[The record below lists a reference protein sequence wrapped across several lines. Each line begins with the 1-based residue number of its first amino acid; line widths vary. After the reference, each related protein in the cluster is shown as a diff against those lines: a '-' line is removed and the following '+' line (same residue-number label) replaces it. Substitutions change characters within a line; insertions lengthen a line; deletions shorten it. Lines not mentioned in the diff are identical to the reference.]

1 MKTAGCVGEEKM
13 SSYDVML
20 AGPGETRAVLDFVT
34 EHFIPHEPINAAIK
48 LVEPGYRMPYFD
60 SWLESQLILEDTVTV
75 VARDS
80 QTGQMLGVCILEME
94 RIKIKASS
102 PQPAEPNLS
111 PSYSVCPEKLKK
123 IFTFLDWMKE
133 DLDVA
138 RDYGVEEWAD
148 VMILACRSDLR
159 TPGLGTELVRRG
171 LEIMEERGVK
181 VFTGTATSHYSARIF
196 SKLGFTTLKECLYED
211 YKVDDGHILFPP
223 SPPHIS
229 AKQFIKT

>member
-1 MKTAGCVGEEKM
+1 M
-13 SSYDVML
+13 SSYDVIL
-20 AGPGETRAVLDFVT
+20 SGPEDTRAVLDFVT
-34 EHFIPHEPINAAIK
+34 EHFVPHEPINAAIK

-94 RIKIKASS
+94 RTAIKPYS
-102 PQPAEPNLS
+102 PDPGETN

-123 IFTFLDWMKE
+123 IFAFLDWMKE

-138 RDYGVEEWAD
+138 KDYGVEEWGD
-148 VMILACRSDLR
+148 VMILACRSDRR
-159 TPGLGTELVRRG
+159 TPGLGTELLRRG
-171 LEIMEERGVK
+171 LEIMEDRGVK
-181 VFTGTATSHYSARIF
+181 VITGTATSHFSARIF
-196 SKLGFTTLKECLYED
+196 SKLGFTKLKECLYED
-211 YKVDDGHILFPP
+211 YKVDDGQIIFPP
-223 SPPHIS
+223 SHPHTS

>member
-1 MKTAGCVGEEKM
+1 M
-13 SSYDVML
+13 SSYEL
-20 AGPGETRAVLDFVT
+20 ILSGPEESQAVLDFIA

-48 LVEPGYRMPYFD
+48 LVEPGYRMPFFD
-60 SWLESQLILEDTVTV
+60 RWLESQLILEDTVTV

-94 RIKIKASS
+94 RVKIQAYS
-102 PQPAEPNLS
+102 PQPGEATSS

-123 IFTFLDWMKE
+123 IFAFLDWMKE

-138 RDYGVEEWAD
+138 GEFGVEEWAD
-148 VMILACRSDLR
+148 VMILACRADKR

-171 LEIMEERGVK
+171 VEIMEDRGVK
-181 VFTGTATSHYSARIF
+181 VITGTATSHFSARIF

-211 YKVDDGHILFPP
+211 YKVDGGQVIFPP
-223 SPPHIS
+223 SHPHTS

>member
-1 MKTAGCVGEEKM
+1 M
-13 SSYDVML
+13 SSYEL
-20 AGPGETRAVLDFVT
+20 ILSGPEESQAVLDFIA

-94 RIKIKASS
+94 RVKIQAYS
-102 PQPAEPNLS
+102 PQPGEATSS

-123 IFTFLDWMKE
+123 IFAFLDWMKE

-138 RDYGVEEWAD
+138 RDYGVEEWGD
-148 VMILACRSDLR
+148 VMILACRSDRR
-159 TPGLGTELVRRG
+159 TPGLGTELLRRG
-171 LEIMEERGVK
+171 LEIMEDRGVK
-181 VFTGTATSHYSARIF
+181 VGI
-196 SKLGFTTLKECLYED
+196 
-211 YKVDDGHILFPP
+211 
-223 SPPHIS
+223 
-229 AKQFIKT
+229 